1 MYYIK
6 RKIKRNKLIGFG
18 ELEGLEIKPTKSK
31 IKVGKVII
39 CDKKLSNK
47 YIKKQLD
54 KKFSKLYKTLYEFL
68 ISEDSSEAG
77 VKSCL
82 TEIEKIKSIIF
93 NKYKEYMKT
102 KLYKE
107 YLAKIVLTENEFRD
121 KFMEREYLSRM
132 MKETFENFS
141 SLYDDEKKV
150 GKSR

>member
-6 RKIKRNKLIGFG
+6 RKIKRSKLIAFG
-18 ELEGLEIKPTKSK
+18 EFSGLEIKPIKNK
-31 IKVGKVII
+31 IKVGKIII

-54 KKFSKLYKTLYEFL
+54 KKFSKLYKTLYDFL

-77 VKSCL
+77 IKACL
-82 TEIEKIKSIIF
+82 TEIEKIKSVIF

-102 KLYKE
+102 RLYKE

-132 MKETFENFS
+132 MKETFKNFS
-141 SLYDDEKKV
+141 PISEDRER